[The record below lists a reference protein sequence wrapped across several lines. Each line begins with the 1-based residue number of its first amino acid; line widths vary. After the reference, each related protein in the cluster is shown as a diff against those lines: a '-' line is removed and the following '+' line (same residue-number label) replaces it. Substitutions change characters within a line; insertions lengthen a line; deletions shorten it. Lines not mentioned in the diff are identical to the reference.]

1 MGRES
6 GRSRVHVHRRA
17 PVLRAQPRPPRG
29 GGSNVN
35 EGISS
40 SAPSV
45 LVIDDDPDILEV
57 TRFVLENAGYRVA
70 TAANGADALASLRGK
85 AKPGLI
91 LLDLMMPVMNGW
103 EFRAEQTRD
112 PELASVPVVIITGAG
127 NAAARAALTP
137 AGGHHRLH
145 LPARARPGDRP
156 SRHAR
161 FVSRHAMGR
170 DAILLA
176 RYDP

>member
-1 MGRES
+1 
-6 GRSRVHVHRRA
+6 
-17 PVLRAQPRPPRG
+17 
-29 GGSNVN
+29 VN

-127 NAAARAALTP
+127 NAAARAAP
-137 AGGHHRLH
+137 AGVAGLLEKPVELDTLLSAVGRYCK
-145 LPARARPGDRP
+145 RGRPPRREGQP
-156 SRHAR
+156 
-161 FVSRHAMGR
+161 
-170 DAILLA
+170 
-176 RYDP
+176 